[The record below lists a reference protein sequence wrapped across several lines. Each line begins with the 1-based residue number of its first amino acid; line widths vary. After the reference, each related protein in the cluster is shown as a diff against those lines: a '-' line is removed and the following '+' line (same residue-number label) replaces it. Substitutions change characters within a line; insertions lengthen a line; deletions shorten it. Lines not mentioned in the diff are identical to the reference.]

1 MSRGTW
7 VRSPASSPRFRL
19 RDSHPLWWPVPGPST
34 IARVCNWPG
43 RPRER
48 PATPP
53 PIARPWFRLWPLRS
67 PLLRPSRLLS
77 CPRGTEMFQFPR
89 FASRPYPFS
98 AGRAGITPPR
108 FPHSDTPGSQPACG
122 SPRLFAA
129 CHVLP
134 RFSAPRHPPSA
145 LSSLTTIRS
154 ARRASESLRLATLE
168 LLPLRLSKSGASR
181 SPRQHSCSPA
191 PGGEYRARTGDLL
204 VANQALSQLS

>member
-1 MSRGTW
+1 MFSLGGWSPQLPTGFRVPRSTW
-7 VRSPASSPRFRL
+7 VRPPASLPRFRL

-34 IARVCNWPG
+34 IAQVCNWPG
-43 RPRER
+43 CPRER
-48 PATPP
+48 PATPR
-53 PIARPWFRLWPLRS
+53 PIARPWFRLQPFRS

-89 FASRPYPFS
+89 FASRPYLFS

-108 FPHSDTPGSQPACG
+108 FPHSDIPGSQPACG

-145 LSSLTTIRS
+145 LSSLTTTPSLAVLRS
-154 ARRASESLRLATLE
+154 LLAW
-168 LLPLRLSKSGASR
+168 LLS
-181 SPRQHSCSPA
+181 SCSLF
-191 PGGEYRARTGDLL
+191 GCQRAGHRPR
-204 VANQALSQLS
+204 